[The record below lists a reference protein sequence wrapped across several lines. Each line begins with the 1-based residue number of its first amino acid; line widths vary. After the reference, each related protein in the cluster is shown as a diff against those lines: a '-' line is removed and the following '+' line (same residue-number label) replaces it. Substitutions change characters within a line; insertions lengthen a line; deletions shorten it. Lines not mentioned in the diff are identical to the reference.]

1 MNFNGFD
8 VYESENFAKELK
20 RLSKKYKNI
29 KKDCKAFVETINNE
43 SSLGVNLGG
52 GLYKARVSN
61 SDKNKGK
68 SAGYRVVSYIKAVES
83 EIWLVHIYDKSELE
97 NITESALDEIIKRIF
112 APR

>member
-8 VYESENFAKELK
+8 VYEGERFAKELK

-29 KKDCKAFVETINNE
+29 KKDCKVFVDSIKDE
-43 SSLGVNLGG
+43 SSLGVDMGG
-52 GLYKARVSN
+52 GLYKARIAN

-68 SAGYRVVSYIKAVES
+68 SAGYRLISYIKVTES

-97 NITESALDEIIKRIF
+97 NITENKLDEIIKKLF
-112 APR
+112 L